1 MTLGDIL
8 TFSHRTHQTLPWS
21 IQHSLRCVVL
31 NLRPQR
37 YGAWMCGTI
46 SLLLGVAVDKLRY
59 RAYLCTLFHVQ
70 RFFVHVPMYRYMCL
84 CTEALCTCAKILCA
98 HVQRYF
104 VPMYRGTLC
113 PCTEVLCAHVQRYF
127 VPMYRGSLCPCTE
140 ALCTCVYVQRFF
152 VLMCRELRLSLC
164 SFR

>member
-8 TFSHRTHQTLPWS
+8 TYSHRTHQTLPWS

-31 NLRPQR
+31 ILRPQR

-70 RFFVHVPMYRYMCL
+70 RFFVHVSMYRDSLYMYKDSLCL
-84 CTEALCTCAKILCA
+84 CTEVLCA

-104 VPMYRGTLC
+104 VPMYRSTLC

-127 VPMYRGSLCPCTE
+127 VPMYRGSCLCTE
-140 ALCTCVYVQRFF
+140 VPCAHVQRTEI
-152 VLMCRELRLSLC
+152 VSL
-164 SFR
+164 